1 MEGKGGNIMVTPEEK
16 QSVVEEEA
24 LRRIGDYLRNLFEV
38 EVIYDITDKIA
49 RARSVSDLLEG
60 LYSALR
66 LQEKLK
72 KEKERQNQSVYI
84 PGPQDIETVR
94 KLAEASEQGLRLVSR
109 YIACL
114 AMAYRPER
122 KEE

>member
-1 MEGKGGNIMVTPEEK
+1 MVMPEETRSMVTKEE
-16 QSVVEEEA
+16 V
-24 LRRIGDYLRNLFEV
+24 LRRVGGYLRDLFEV

-49 RARSVSDLLEG
+49 RARSVSELLEG

-72 KEKERQNQSVYI
+72 KEKERQNQSAYI
-84 PGPQDIETVR
+84 PGLQDIEAIR
-94 KLAEASEQGLRLVSR
+94 RLAEAPEPGLHLVSR

>member
-1 MEGKGGNIMVTPEEK
+1 MVTSEGKRSMVT
-16 QSVVEEEA
+16 EEEA
-24 LRRIGDYLRNLFEV
+24 LRRVGDYLRDLFEV
-38 EVIYDITDKIA
+38 EVIYDVTDKIA

-66 LQEKLK
+66 LKEKLK
-72 KEKERQNQSVYI
+72 QEKERQNQSVYI
-84 PGPQDIETVR
+84 PGPQDIEAVR
-94 KLAEASEQGLRLVSR
+94 KLAEAPEPGLRLVSR

>member
-1 MEGKGGNIMVTPEEK
+1 MVTSEGKRSMVT
-16 QSVVEEEA
+16 EEEA
-24 LRRIGDYLRNLFEV
+24 LRRVGDYLRDLFEV

-60 LYSALR
+60 LYAALR

-72 KEKERQNQSVYI
+72 RRNQPVYI
-84 PGPQDIETVR
+84 PSVQHIEAIR
-94 KLAEASEQGLRLVSR
+94 RLAEASEPGLRLVSR